1 MENDEKK
8 KIEKAEVSV
17 KEKVAEPKVKPA
29 KPSEK
34 VLSPD
39 WVVKKIEKIE
49 NSKMPEKQKREYI
62 AKLQGKVEDSSD
74 KVPFHVYARIRK
86 HDQHLHKAMQAYP
99 AAKNI
104 RLASLSQWDEIF
116 KNF

>member
-1 MENDEKK
+1 
-8 KIEKAEVSV
+8 
-17 KEKVAEPKVKPA
+17 
-29 KPSEK
+29 
-34 VLSPD
+34 
-39 WVVKKIEKIE
+39 
-49 NSKMPEKQKREYI
+49 MPEKQKREYI